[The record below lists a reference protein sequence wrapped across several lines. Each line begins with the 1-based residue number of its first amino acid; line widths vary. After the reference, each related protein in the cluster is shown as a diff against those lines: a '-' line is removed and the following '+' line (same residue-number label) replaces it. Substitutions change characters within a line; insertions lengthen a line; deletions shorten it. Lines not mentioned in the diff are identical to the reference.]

1 MRPMSQWMLCGAS
14 GLECSQVNSSC
25 LEGIEIVVTRWEPP
39 HVQAD
44 RAEYGGVE
52 LTFTH
57 SFVSTGPGGE
67 GNAVIIRLDID
78 GPRADE
84 IGPGIGSQIAADFP
98 QTADALV
105 RAARVSM

>member
-25 LEGIEIVVTRWEPP
+25 LEGIGTSRK
-39 HVQAD
+39 
-44 RAEYGGVE
+44 
-52 LTFTH
+52 
-57 SFVSTGPGGE
+57 SE

-98 QTADALV
+98 QTAEALV
-105 RAARVSM
+105 RAAKVTM